1 MLTQLESI
9 LIACLPAL
17 ASIVGIITAASNILK
32 TLNSLKDNEALKRE
46 RDQLSEANKQ
56 LIDESRRLQKQV
68 SLLVEKATHIKYSD
82 MSEVKNDQDLQI

>member
-17 ASIVGIITAASNILK
+17 ASIVGIFTAASNILK

-56 LIDESRRLQKQV
+56 LINESRRLQKEV

-82 MSEVKNDQDLQI
+82 MSEVKNDKDLQI